1 MKTNPNQPRLTDLLI
16 VTNTRNC
23 QSSMWQG
30 EIWSELKWT
39 GIGEHASLADINI
52 IHSIINISLFLN
64 GSNPLAYS
72 SWQVSIDQIWKTFA
86 ISVKWGQIDSQ

>member
-1 MKTNPNQPRLTDLLI
+1 
-16 VTNTRNC
+16 
-23 QSSMWQG
+23 MWQG

-39 GIGEHASLADINI
+39 GIGEHASLAGINI

-72 SWQVSIDQIWKTFA
+72 SWQVSIDQIWKTLA
-86 ISVKWGQIDSQ
+86 MSVKWGQIDSQ